1 MQVKNINSQELKDLT
16 KVSEFPVFVDF
27 YADWCGPCRMLAPVL
42 AELAEKYEGKA
53 VFVKVNVD
61 ENEEAAI
68 AYGVSSIPNV
78 IAFKGGQVVDN
89 QLGFAPEAAMEAF
102 INRVL

>member
-1 MQVKNINSQELKDLT
+1 MKNINSQELQDLIR
-16 KVSEFPVFVDF
+16 VSEVPVFVDF

-42 AELAEKYEGKA
+42 ASLSEKYEGKA

-61 ENEEAAI
+61 ENESAAI
-68 AYGVSSIPNV
+68 EHGISSIPNV
-78 IAFKGGQVVDN
+78 IAFKGGQAVDN
-89 QLGFAPEAAMEAF
+89 QLGFAPEAVLEAF